1 MNGAFFDVL
10 KLVQNELNFTY
21 ELVPYLATSYG
32 EYNESI
38 GEWTGVIGELKRNEI
53 NFTVTDMSILLDRA
67 QVAYS

>member
-21 ELVPYLATSYG
+21 ELVQSIATSYG
-32 EYNESI
+32 DYNERI
-38 GEWTGVIGELKRNEI
+38 GEWTGVICELKRNEI

>member
-1 MNGAFFDVL
+1 MAWNNKD
-10 KLVQNELNFTY
+10 
-21 ELVPYLATSYG
+21 PYSSYG